1 MRYRNTRETAL
12 FSRGCFFNV
21 FFRPAGLCR
30 GGVKGIINNHPVR
43 EGGQAVAR
51 FLLKRVLMALLTLF
65 LIALLTFVLMHAVPG
80 GPFTGEKQVSKAVL
94 ESLNEK
100 YKLNDPLWKQF
111 FDYIGGLLR
120 FDLGPS
126 FKYQGKTVNDF
137 IVNGLPYSARLGA
150 ITLVFVLLASI
161 PMGIVSALRNG
172 KWQDMLLMAL
182 ATIGVTIPSF
192 VIATGLIY
200 LFSFKLGWTPVYGVD
215 TWQGYILPVIA
226 MGGYSVSFLARLMR
240 SSLLDVMGQDYIRT
254 ARAKG
259 ISETRVI
266 LKHALRNAL
275 IPVVTVLGPT
285 VANLLTGSFV
295 IEKIFAIPGMGGYF
309 VNSVTQ
315 RDYTTIMGMTVFY
328 AAFLIAM
335 VFIVDLFY
343 CLIDPRIKYD

>member
-1 MRYRNTRETAL
+1 MKRYL
-12 FSRGCFFNV
+12 
-21 FFRPAGLCR
+21 
-30 GGVKGIINNHPVR
+30 VKRMGMMLI
-43 EGGQAVAR
+43 
-51 FLLKRVLMALLTLF
+51 TLF
-65 LIALLTFVLMHAVPG
+65 LITLLTFILMHAVPG
-80 GPFTGEKQVSKAVL
+80 GPFNGEKQVSKAVMDA
-94 ESLNEK
+94 LNEK

-111 FDYIGGLLR
+111 IDYVSGLLR

-137 IVNGLPYSARLGA
+137 IENGFPYSAKLGG

-161 PMGIVSALRNG
+161 PMGIISALKNG
-172 KWQDMLLMAL
+172 KWQDMLLMAI

-192 VIATGLIY
+192 VIATALIY
-200 LFSFKLGWTPVYGVD
+200 IFSFKLQWTPVYGVD
-215 TWQGYILPVIA
+215 TWKGYILPVVA

-266 LKHALRNAL
+266 VKHALRNAL

-343 CLIDPRIKYD
+343 CLIDPRIRYD

>member
-1 MRYRNTRETAL
+1 MKKYL
-12 FSRGCFFNV
+12 
-21 FFRPAGLCR
+21 
-30 GGVKGIINNHPVR
+30 I
-43 EGGQAVAR
+43 
-51 FLLKRVLMALLTLF
+51 KRMGMMLITLF
-65 LIALLTFVLMHAVPG
+65 LITLLTFILMHAVPG
-80 GPFTGEKQVSKAVL
+80 GPFNGEKQVSKAVMDA
-94 ESLNEK
+94 LNEK

-111 FDYIGGLLR
+111 VDYVSGLLR

-137 IVNGLPYSARLGA
+137 IENGFPYSAKLGG

-161 PMGIVSALRNG
+161 PMGIISALKNG
-172 KWQDMLLMAL
+172 KWQDMLLMAV

-192 VIATGLIY
+192 VIATALIY
-200 LFSFKLGWTPVYGVD
+200 IFSFKLQWTPVYGVD
-215 TWQGYILPVIA
+215 TWKGYILPVVA

-266 LKHALRNAL
+266 VKHALRNAL

-343 CLIDPRIKYD
+343 CLIDPRIRYD

>member
-1 MRYRNTRETAL
+1 MKKYL
-12 FSRGCFFNV
+12 
-21 FFRPAGLCR
+21 
-30 GGVKGIINNHPVR
+30 I
-43 EGGQAVAR
+43 
-51 FLLKRVLMALLTLF
+51 KRLGMMLITLF
-65 LIALLTFVLMHAVPG
+65 LITLLTFLLMHAVPG
-80 GPFTGEKQVSKAVL
+80 GPFNGEKQVSKAVMDA
-94 ESLNEK
+94 LNEK

-111 FDYIGGLLR
+111 IDYVGGLLR

-137 IVNGLPYSARLGA
+137 IENGFPYSAKLGG
-150 ITLVFVLLASI
+150 ITLIFVLLASI
-161 PMGIVSALRNG
+161 PMGIVSALKNG
-172 KWQDMLLMAL
+172 KWQDMLLMTL

-192 VIATGLIY
+192 VIATALIY
-200 LFSFKLGWTPVYGVD
+200 VFSFKLQWTPVYGVD
-215 TWQGYILPVIA
+215 TWKGYILPVIA

-266 LKHALRNAL
+266 VKHALRNAL

-343 CLIDPRIKYD
+343 CLIDPRIRYE

>member
-1 MRYRNTRETAL
+1 MKKYL
-12 FSRGCFFNV
+12 
-21 FFRPAGLCR
+21 
-30 GGVKGIINNHPVR
+30 VKRLGMMLI
-43 EGGQAVAR
+43 
-51 FLLKRVLMALLTLF
+51 TLF
-65 LIALLTFVLMHAVPG
+65 LITLLTFILMHAVPG
-80 GPFTGEKQVSKAVL
+80 GPFTGEKQVSKAVMDA
-94 ESLNEK
+94 LNEK

-111 FDYIGGLLR
+111 IDYVSGLLR

-137 IVNGLPYSARLGA
+137 IENGFPYSAKLGG
-150 ITLVFVLLASI
+150 ITLIFVLCASI
-161 PMGIVSALRNG
+161 PMGIVAALKNG
-172 KWQDMLLMAL
+172 KWQDMLLMAI

-192 VIATGLIY
+192 VIATALIY
-200 LFSFKLGWTPVYGVD
+200 IFSFKLQWTPVYGVD
-215 TWQGYILPVIA
+215 SWKGYILPVIA

-266 LKHALRNAL
+266 VKHALRNAL

-335 VFIVDLFY
+335 VFIVDMFY
-343 CLIDPRIKYD
+343 CLIDPRITYE

>member
-1 MRYRNTRETAL
+1 MT
-12 FSRGCFFNV
+12 
-21 FFRPAGLCR
+21 
-30 GGVKGIINNHPVR
+30 K
-43 EGGQAVAR
+43 
-51 FLLKRVLMALLTLF
+51 FLLKRIAMMLLTLF
-65 LIALLTFVLMHAVPG
+65 MITLLTFILMHAVPG
-80 GPFTGEKQVSKAVL
+80 GPFTGEKQVSKAVMDA
-94 ESLNEK
+94 LNEK

-111 FDYIGGLLR
+111 FDYVGGLLR

-137 IVNGLPYSARLGA
+137 IENGFPYSAKLGA
-150 ITLVFVLLASI
+150 ITLAFVLLASI
-161 PMGIVSALRNG
+161 PMGIVSALKNG

-192 VIATGLIY
+192 VIATALIY
-200 LFSFKLGWTPVYGVD
+200 IFSFKLQWTPVYGVD
-215 TWQGYILPVIA
+215 SWKGYILPVIA

-266 LKHALRNAL
+266 VKHALRNAL

-315 RDYTTIMGMTVFY
+315 RDYTTIVGMTVFY

-335 VFIVDLFY
+335 VFIVDIFY
-343 CLIDPRIKYD
+343 CLIDPRIKYEA

>member
-1 MRYRNTRETAL
+1 MKKY
-12 FSRGCFFNV
+12 
-21 FFRPAGLCR
+21 
-30 GGVKGIINNHPVR
+30 
-43 EGGQAVAR
+43 
-51 FLLKRVLMALLTLF
+51 LLKRLGMMLLTLF
-65 LIALLTFVLMHAVPG
+65 LITLLTFILMHSVPG

-94 ESLNEK
+94 DALNEK

-111 FDYIGGLLR
+111 LDYVSGLIR

-137 IVNGLPYSARLGA
+137 IENGFPYSAKLGG
-150 ITLVFVLLASI
+150 ITLIFVLLTSI
-161 PMGIVSALRNG
+161 PMGIVSALKNG
-172 KWQDMLLMAL
+172 KWQDMLLMAI

-200 LFSFKLGWTPVYGVD
+200 IFSFKLSWTPVYGVD
-215 TWQGYILPVIA
+215 SWKGYILPVIA

-266 LKHALRNAL
+266 VKHALRNAL

-315 RDYTTIMGMTVFY
+315 RDYTTIVGMTVFY

-343 CLIDPRIKYD
+343 CLIDPRIRYD

>member
-1 MRYRNTRETAL
+1 MML
-12 FSRGCFFNV
+12 V
-21 FFRPAGLCR
+21 
-30 GGVKGIINNHPVR
+30 
-43 EGGQAVAR
+43 
-51 FLLKRVLMALLTLF
+51 TLF
-65 LIALLTFVLMHAVPG
+65 MITLLTFILMHAVPG
-80 GPFTGEKQVSKAVL
+80 GPFNGEKQVSKAVMDA
-94 ESLNEK
+94 LNEK

-111 FDYIGGLLR
+111 FDYVSGLLR

-137 IVNGLPYSARLGA
+137 IENGLPYSARLGA
-150 ITLVFVLLASI
+150 VTLVFVLLASI
-161 PMGIVSALRNG
+161 PMGIISALKNG
-172 KWQDMLLMAL
+172 KWQDMLLMAV

-192 VIATGLIY
+192 VVATGLIY
-200 LFSFKLGWTPVYGVD
+200 VFSFRLGWTPVYGVD
-215 TWQGYILPVIA
+215 SWKGYILPVIA

-266 LKHALRNAL
+266 FKHALRNAL

-343 CLIDPRIKYD
+343 CLIDPRIKFD